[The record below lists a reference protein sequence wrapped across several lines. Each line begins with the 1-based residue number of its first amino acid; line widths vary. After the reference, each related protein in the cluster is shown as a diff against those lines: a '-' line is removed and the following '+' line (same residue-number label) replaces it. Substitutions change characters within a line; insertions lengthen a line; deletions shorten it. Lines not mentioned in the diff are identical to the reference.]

1 MSELVIMQDLLN
13 IASVDWKPLEEV
25 GTFLRG
31 KRFVKSDLIPDGVPC
46 IHYGEM
52 YTHYG
57 IWSESARSFLSKG
70 VASQL
75 RTANH
80 GDVIIVAAGETIEDI
95 GNGTAWLGENDVV
108 FHDACFSFKSEQ
120 NPKYVSYYLRTKLF
134 KEQIKKHISSGKISS
149 INAKGLGKAKI
160 PIPYPENPK
169 KSLEIQAEIVRILD
183 TFTSLTTE
191 LSARKRQF
199 KYYRDE
205 LLSFK
210 NSEVEWKPLGEI
222 GDFIRGKRFTK
233 ADYVDE
239 GIDVIHYG
247 EIYTDYGV
255 STTNARSQVR
265 AEMAASLRYAE
276 PNDVVITDVGETVE
290 DVGKAVAWLGN
301 DKVAIHDHCYAFRHS
316 MNPKF
321 VAYCMQT
328 TSFIADKAKYVV
340 RAKVKTL
347 LINGFSKVCIPVPP
361 PEEQERIVVILD
373 KFDTLTSSISEGLP
387 REIKLRQQQYEYYRD
402 LLLNFPKPVATEVQ
416 YEQEDHQHNHK
427 ESPCLT

>member
-1 MSELVIMQDLLN
+1 LRPRKNEVLSKWILHWVSSGEF
-13 IASVDWKPLEEV
+13 KKYLEENQS
-25 GTFLRG
+25 GSAYPAISDA
-31 KRFVKSDLIPDGVPC
+31 KVKQ
-46 IHYGEM
+46 
-52 YTHYG
+52 
-57 IWSESARSFLSKG
+57 F
-70 VASQL
+70 Q
-75 RTANH
+75 
-80 GDVIIVAAGETIEDI
+80 
-95 GNGTAWLGENDVV
+95 
-108 FHDACFSFKSEQ
+108 
-120 NPKYVSYYLRTKLF
+120 
-134 KEQIKKHISSGKISS
+134 
-149 INAKGLGKAKI
+149 I
-160 PIPYPENPK
+160 PIPCPENPK

-191 LSARKRQF
+191 LTTELSARKRQF
-199 KYYRDE
+199 KHYRDE

-247 EIYTDYGV
+247 EIYTEYGV
-255 STTNARSQVR
+255 SATHARSQVR

-328 TSFIADKAKYVV
+328 TYFIADKAKYVV

-361 PEEQERIVVILD
+361 PEEQDRIVAILD

-387 REIKLRQQQYEYYRD
+387 REIKLRKQQYEYYRD
-402 LLLNFPKPVATEVQ
+402 LLLSFPKP
-416 YEQEDHQHNHK
+416 
-427 ESPCLT
+427 ESTSNAA